1 MNNHHENLFFI
12 LGPTDGSNTG
22 KDCLNLD
29 GKTPNKLISCWIEKL
44 KKKDELKDYKQ
55 FVNTEFQ
62 SIVQGDED
70 LKNWIKKF
78 VTNEKNANLIGD
90 NLIEGTYEHNSSL

>member
-29 GKTPNKLISCWIEKL
+29 GKTPNKLISCSIEKL

-55 FVNTEFQ
+55 FVNTNFQ
-62 SIVQGDED
+62 SMVQDDED

-78 VTNEKNANLIGD
+78 VVTKEDANQIGD
-90 NLIEGTYEHNSSL
+90 ALIEGTYYVHR